1 MLPIGHITHIDHIFQ
16 TMLLKTRGIVF
27 RTLKYGETS
36 VIADIFTEEK
46 GLHTFIG
53 GSVRTAKAKMSFGL
67 FQPMTIVD
75 AVAYF
80 RDEPG
85 ALNRL
90 KELRA
95 DELFRAIPFDIR
107 RGAVVL
113 FMAEICRKSIREA
126 EENRDL
132 FRFLLDSLLWLDS
145 TPHPIANLHLH
156 FLLGLSGYLGFQP
169 QTELAMGQESFFDL
183 QEGVFLPVPPAHLL
197 YLEPAQTQQI
207 LDLLET
213 PLEECHTVALTRPER
228 KALLQR
234 LLQFYHL
241 HVTGFTEI
249 NTPDVLEMVME

>member
-1 MLPIGHITHIDHIFQ
+1 
-16 TMLLKTRGIVF
+16 MLLKTRGIVF
-27 RTLKYGETS
+27 RTVKYGETS

-53 GSVRTAKAKMSFGL
+53 GNVRTAKARMSFSL
-67 FQPMTIVD
+67 FQPMTVVD

-80 RDEPG
+80 RDDPN

-95 DELFRAIPFDIR
+95 DEVFQGIPFDIR
-107 RGAVVL
+107 RGAVAL
-113 FMAEICRKSIREA
+113 FMAEICRKSIQES
-126 EENRDL
+126 EENREL
-132 FRFLLDSLLWLDS
+132 FHFLLDNLRWLDT

-156 FLLGLSGYLGFQP
+156 FLLSLSGYLGFQP
-169 QTELAMGQESFFDL
+169 QTELAIGQESFFDL
-183 QEGVFLPVPPAHLL
+183 KEGVFLPVPPPHLF
-197 YLEPAQTQQI
+197 YLEPVQTQQI
-207 LDLLET
+207 LDLLEI
-213 PLEECHTVALTRPER
+213 PLDQCHTVVLARPER

-241 HVTGFTEI
+241 HVTGFTDI